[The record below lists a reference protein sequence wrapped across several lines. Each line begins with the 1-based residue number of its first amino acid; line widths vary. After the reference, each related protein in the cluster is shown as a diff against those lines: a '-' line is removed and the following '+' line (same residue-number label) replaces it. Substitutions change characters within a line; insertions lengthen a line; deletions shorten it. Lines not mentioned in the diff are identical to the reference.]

1 MYTVSSANENC
12 FSKDARSNAPS
23 VTFAHNCGK
32 SYDVV
37 FVTGIAAAVSVFLYV
52 LIGIICLDIMIHII
66 PSIIISA
73 IIIMGII
80 INISVI
86 MRINKNPNNKAK
98 LCFTQF

>member
-1 MYTVSSANENC
+1 MFSVYSSNENS
-12 FSKDARSNAPS
+12 FSKDAYSNAPS
-23 VTFAHNCGK
+23 VTSAHNCGN

-52 LIGIICLDIMIHII
+52 LIGIISFGIMIHII

-86 MRINKNPNNKAK
+86 MRINKNLNNKAK